1 MTDPIEQLL
10 SETDMVG
17 DKVLHDFLTELQQ
30 TGTSVRP
37 MPSAELAALMTPIS
51 QRSTLRRR
59 GAIITALIVVGTV
72 GVGVTAAAASPEVR
86 AATTQVFQS
95 VIGTVLPGPGGVQTP
110 HQINSRDATKA
121 PAPSTTVSPDATTH
135 PSPTNHPG
143 ASNHP
148 GPSNHPGSGPSN
160 SASSDASSNSSSG
173 GSQPSNVPSAHPAVP
188 RRGVSSTH

>member
-17 DKVLHDFLTELQQ
+17 DKVLHDFLSELQQ

-37 MPSAELAALMTPIS
+37 MPSPELAALMTPIS

-95 VIGTVLPGPGGVQTP
+95 VVGTILPGLGGVQTP
-110 HQINSRDATKA
+110 HQINLRDATKA
-121 PAPSTTVSPDATTH
+121 PAPSTTRSPDATAH

-148 GPSNHPGSGPSN
+148 SPSNHPGSGQSN
-160 SASSDASSNSSSG
+160 SASSNSSSG

>member
-10 SETDMVG
+10 FETDMAG
-17 DKVLHDFLTELQQ
+17 DKVLHDFLSELQQ

-37 MPSAELAALMTPIS
+37 MPSPELAALMTPIS

-86 AATTQVFQS
+86 AATTQVVQS
-95 VIGTVLPGPGGVQTP
+95 VVGTILPGLGGQTP
-110 HQINSRDATKA
+110 HRTNPTDATKT
-121 PAPSTTVSPDATTH
+121 PAPSPTPHTATH
-135 PSPTNHPG
+135 PSSTNHPG

-148 GPSNHPGSGPSN
+148 DPNDHPGSGQSN
-160 SASSDASSNSSSG
+160 SASSNGSSNSSSG
-173 GSQPSNVPSAHPAVP
+173 GSQPRNVPSAHPAVP
-188 RRGVSSTH
+188 RQGVSSTH